1 MVEERLKKVDTVQ
14 KAKDYGQIHEKHPL
28 RHMLKSSEEAEEL
41 AERFNQMADEEMT
54 EMLDRVGNRIDEMLD
69 EASSQ
74 AHFELLKPNF
84 ITEYTEEICEM
95 ALGQDISDNNLRLF
109 FEMLHLEMEEKI
121 QEHEMAL
128 VENEDAQMD
137 FLRPEHVKT
146 LMLAKIQAFGGMI
159 KATQE
164 KTFELYHKRKDSEP
178 ERRHSSEAPDQT
190 MQEEEK
196 KEAAKPQEESE
207 KQAAREDAEV
217 ES

>member
-1 MVEERLKKVDTVQ
+1 
-14 KAKDYGQIHEKHPL
+14 
-28 RHMLKSSEEAEEL
+28 MLKSSEEAEEL

-54 EMLDRVGNRIDEMLD
+54 EMLDRLGNRIDEMLD

-74 AHFELLKPNF
+74 AHFELLKPSF
-84 ITEYTEEICEM
+84 IAEYTEEICEM

-178 ERRHSSEAPDQT
+178 RRRDSSDAPDQT

-207 KQAAREDAEV
+207 ESAAKEDAQA
-217 ES
+217 